1 MVAQIKRLTEQIF
14 SSCRTLWLG
23 TTTKSSRLFRLS
35 VKCLLITPLIK
46 LSSWYSTEQKISQIA
61 SSISSISEIENG
73 LSQTSTKF
81 WEEVLTSSQLM
92 QQGLNKQDCQ
102 ELLTLFRSPGWKLFQ
117 TVLLSYRAELSKRL
131 ESAESEKDMFRLQ
144 GRSEQLRT
152 IALLPYEIDMSLQK
166 FKLEEL
172 RVRREAE
179 LKELQKQRRLD

>member
-1 MVAQIKRLTEQIF
+1 M
-14 SSCRTLWLG
+14 
-23 TTTKSSRLFRLS
+23 
-35 VKCLLITPLIK
+35 
-46 LSSWYSTEQKISQIA
+46 
-61 SSISSISEIENG
+61 
-73 LSQTSTKF
+73 
-81 WEEVLTSSQLM
+81 
-92 QQGLNKQDCQ
+92 
-102 ELLTLFRSPGWKLFQ
+102 FRSPGWKLFQ